1 MNLEA
6 SSSGFSDRNW
16 ELQRPWATEEKDR
29 IGGWRRT
36 VGLPLLLAISTLL
49 VYAQACWFG
58 CVALDDSIYLSNNAN
73 VQGGLTWRNVEWSF
87 TTFRDGN
94 WFPLTWLSLMA
105 DSDLFGE
112 HPGGFHLTNIVLHTL
127 NTLFLFAFLARAT
140 GQRVPSALVSAL
152 FALHPL
158 RVESVVWIAERK
170 DVLSIFFGLLSL
182 LAYLRYATRGN
193 RLSLFGCFL
202 LFVCSLMAKQTLV
215 TLPFV
220 FLLLDYWPFNR
231 ILRSEGL
238 TPARAFEEP
247 ERAAPSAPRSIFRV
261 SGMRLLVEK
270 IPFLVVSAAFS
281 TVAVIAQ
288 SGNGAVH
295 TFTMLPLRVR
305 LANAALAYVAYLG
318 KVFFPH
324 NLAVFYPHPGQQLS
338 GSAVW
343 AAATILA
350 AVSVCAIIWRRR
362 HPYLFV
368 GWAWYLGTLVPMIGI
383 VQVGSQQMAD
393 RYTYF
398 PLIGLFI
405 ALVWTVRSLI
415 TPFAPVGSFRAG
427 LVRIA
432 ALSILAILAATT
444 CWQIGY
450 WRDSVTLCTHALAST
465 ADSGFMRNQLGCA
478 LIQQGRAREAIEPL
492 ELAARWDP
500 AMVQPQYNLGI
511 AFAKLDQIDQAVVHY
526 RAALA
531 INDGHAGAHNN
542 LGLIENDRGHYA
554 EAKRQ
559 LRRAIEID
567 PGFADAHMNLALVCL
582 NSRDFAAAISS
593 AQRGLELQPRL
604 TNCHRI
610 IARALEAQGRFQEAS
625 RQLEDALTRFP
636 NDAGLQYEACAAPWR
651 IQPPGPSMS
660 RCRAGRSGLPNR
672 CVRLDMRRS
681 VARSL
686 SAGTATGLRR
696 LFDGRRTW
704 LRRRVTR
711 REGDTLI

>member
-1 MNLEA
+1 M
-6 SSSGFSDRNW
+6 
-16 ELQRPWATEEKDR
+16 
-29 IGGWRRT
+29 
-36 VGLPLLLAISTLL
+36 
-49 VYAQACWFG
+49 
-58 CVALDDSIYLSNNAN
+58 
-73 VQGGLTWRNVEWSF
+73 
-87 TTFRDGN
+87 
-94 WFPLTWLSLMA
+94 
-105 DSDLFGE
+105 
-112 HPGGFHLTNIVLHTL
+112 
-127 NTLFLFAFLARAT
+127 
-140 GQRVPSALVSAL
+140 VSAL

-478 LIQQGRAREAIEPL
+478 PDPAGAAARGDRTSRVGGPMGPGDGSAAIQFGHCLRETGSDRPGRRPLPGGAGHQRRAR
-492 ELAARWDP
+492 R
-500 AMVQPQYNLGI
+500 
-511 AFAKLDQIDQAVVHY
+511 
-526 RAALA
+526 R
-531 INDGHAGAHNN
+531 HNN

-636 NDAGLQYEACAAPWR
+636 NDAGLQYELA
-651 IQPPGPSMS
+651 QLLGGS
-660 RCRAGRSGLPNR
+660 NR
-672 CVRLDMRRS
+672 RD
-681 VARSL
+681 
-686 SAGTATGLRR
+686 LR
-696 LFDGRRTW
+696 
-704 LRRRVTR
+704 
-711 REGDTLI
+711 